1 MKLMLLRNGLRP
13 FHGAAM
19 CLVSSLLLLPGWGG
33 RILAQLNTDA
43 VMTVGRNALY
53 YEDYALSIQY
63 FNQIVSARPNL
74 YFPYYY
80 RAVAKYYLGDYIGAT
95 EDCNMSVE
103 RDPYIADVYRLRAV
117 CHIRTENYGL
127 AAQDYERLVGMLGF
141 KDRDVWYN
149 LVLCKSR
156 LGRNGEADRLLDS
169 MAVAWPDYARVYML
183 KAQTALARNDTLSAD
198 SLLRHTVALDSVD
211 VDAISALALL
221 CLQKDNSRE
230 AEEWYSKAIG
240 LAPRRTQFYVNRALA
255 RYRQMDLRGAMADYN
270 AALEINPNNYLAHY
284 NRALLCMQVAE
295 NNLAIE
301 DFDFVLARHPDDR
314 LALYNRAILA
324 QQTGD
329 FHRAVKDYTTII
341 GEFPDFA
348 AAYVNRAY
356 CYRKVGDK
364 RRSDAD
370 DRKVM
375 QLQLDLAYTHKEA
388 TTPMDSV
395 TRDKSDADIE
405 DYDKLVTDE
414 TENVLPIYASES
426 RGAIQNRQ
434 VEEDYQPLFAMT
446 FFRAD
451 NGLNYSK
458 AEQPGFMDSLNA
470 VCKFSYPLCLSAR
483 ELSVT
488 DSQYLTIR
496 SCRSRVEE
504 QLKGRPADGWLHFAA
519 AVCLSAERNYGQ
531 AMEHL
536 AACGKAMAS
545 SPDSLTLAV
554 ARHCLAADVRVKQS
568 DLTARDGGQSA
579 ADDANLKYAGAINDL
594 TAALGLDTNC
604 AILYYNRATL
614 YARSR
619 DYARAV
625 SDYTVALRLNPQLAE
640 AYYNRGLV
648 YIYTEKQQS
657 GLADLSKA
665 GELGLFTSYSL
676 IKHYMKK

>member
-1 MKLMLLRNGLRP
+1 MLLRNGLRP
-13 FHGAAM
+13 FTGAVM
-19 CLVSSLLLLPGWGG
+19 RLLLFLLLLLQGG
-33 RILAQLNTDA
+33 GEICAQLNTDA

-80 RAVAKYYLGDYIGAT
+80 RAVAKYYLGDYMGAA
-95 EDCNMSVE
+95 EDCNLSVE
-103 RDPYIADVYRLRAV
+103 RDPYIADVYRLRAI
-117 CHIRTENYGL
+117 CHIRTDNYES
-127 AAQDYERLVGMLGF
+127 AAQDYEHLIKMLSF

-149 LVLCKSR
+149 LVLCKSQ
-156 LGRNGEADRLLDS
+156 LGKNDEADHLLDS
-169 MAVAWPDYARVYML
+169 MAVVWPDYARIYML
-183 KAQTALARNDTLSAD
+183 KAQVAMTRNDTLSAD
-198 SLLRHTVALDSVD
+198 SLLRHTVALDTVD

-221 CLQKDNSRE
+221 CLQKDKSSE
-230 AEEWYSKAIG
+230 AESWYSKAIG
-240 LAPRRTQFYVNRALA
+240 LAPRQTQFYVNRALA
-255 RYRQMDLRGAMADYN
+255 RYRQTDLRGAMTDYN

-301 DFDFVLARHPDDR
+301 DLDFVLARHPNDR

-341 GEFPDFA
+341 KEFPGFSG
-348 AAYVNRAY
+348 AYVNRAY
-356 CYRKVGDK
+356 CYRMLGDR
-364 RRSDAD
+364 RRSDVD
-370 DRKVM
+370 DRKAM
-375 QLQLDLAYTHKEA
+375 QLQLDFAYTHKEA

-395 TRDKSDADIE
+395 TRDKSDVDIE

-414 TENVLPIYASES
+414 TENVMPVYASES
-426 RGAIQNRQ
+426 RGAIQNKQ

-451 NGLNYSK
+451 NGLNYSQ
-458 AEQPGFMDSLNA
+458 AEQPAFMDTLNN
-470 VCKFSYPLCLSAR
+470 VCNFNYPLCLSAR

-496 SCRSRVEE
+496 NYRNKVEE
-504 QLKGRPADGWLHFAA
+504 QLKERPSDGWLHLAA

-531 AMEHL
+531 TLERL
-536 AACGKAMAS
+536 EVCEKVLTGSLNSRELSVAS
-545 SPDSLTLAV
+545 
-554 ARHCLAADVRVKQS
+554 HCLAAEIKAKQS
-568 DLTARDGGQSA
+568 DLRTQDGSPSA
-579 ADDANLKYAGAINDL
+579 ADDTKLRYAGAIKNL
-594 TAALGLDTNC
+594 TAALEIDANC
-604 AILYYNRATL
+604 ALLYYNRATL
-614 YARSR
+614 YAKSR
-619 DYARAV
+619 EYSRAL
-625 SDYTVALRLNPQLAE
+625 SDYTEALRLNPLLAE

-648 YIYTEKQQS
+648 YIYMEQQQS